1 MKRKKKLL
9 SVKINLV
16 TVLMWSVFPYRFY
29 VVPGSITWWW
39 VLKYARTCTTKRLQ
53 MSSDMST
60 WLYRNQRVQ
69 FDVRP
74 PRCNIHVSINQ
85 VEMYTRYTSHVF
97 SLRTPRYHAW
107 FDEKIMQTFHPN
119 APCKLSPLWK
129 CNWFINVITRLAFIS
144 SRVMV
149 TLENHI
155 RIYIYIYMYVCR
167 YATGIHDTYYIYIN
181 FVRIKLKY

>member
-1 MKRKKKLL
+1 M
-9 SVKINLV
+9 V
-16 TVLMWSVFPYRFY
+16 
-29 VVPGSITWWW
+29 SIEI
-39 VLKYARTCTTKRLQ
+39 CTNMYNKTTP

-60 WLYRNQRVQ
+60 WLYRNQRSVWRKTIVVI
-69 FDVRP
+69 FTCR
-74 PRCNIHVSINQ
+74 SIKSKCILD
-85 VEMYTRYTSHVF
+85 TSHVF

-149 TLENHI
+149 TLKNHI
-155 RIYIYIYMYVCR
+155 CIYMYVDTRQKYTIHIYIYILISFELNWNIKSELIR
-167 YATGIHDTYYIYIN
+167 IFARGDRSTNN
-181 FVRIKLKY
+181 FIAFLDWKSVL